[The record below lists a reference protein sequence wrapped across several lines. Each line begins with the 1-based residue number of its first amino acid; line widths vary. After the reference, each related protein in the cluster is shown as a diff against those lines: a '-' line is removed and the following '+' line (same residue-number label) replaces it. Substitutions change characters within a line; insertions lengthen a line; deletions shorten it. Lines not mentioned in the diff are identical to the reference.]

1 MISQNRK
8 ISTTTSYQV
17 RVGHSKITVRG
28 ANHSEAIQ
36 EARRRLCLEMPR
48 MWDVIQ
54 ALDDTRFLVEDSG
67 E

>member
-1 MISQNRK
+1 MISQNHEFPA
-8 ISTTTSYQV
+8 TTKFQV
-17 RVGHSKITVRG
+17 RVGHSKIIVRG
-28 ANHSEAIQ
+28 TNHTEAIQ

-54 ALDDTRFLVEDSG
+54 ALDDARFLVEDSG

>member
-1 MISQNRK
+1 MISQNREFP
-8 ISTTTSYQV
+8 TTTSYQV

>member
-1 MISQNRK
+1 MNSQNHEFPAAA
-8 ISTTTSYQV
+8 TYQV
-17 RVGHSKITVRG
+17 RVGHSKITVPG
-28 ANHSEAIQ
+28 TNHTEAIQ

-54 ALDDTRFLVEDSG
+54 ALEDARFLVEDSG

>member
-1 MISQNRK
+1 MSSQNHEFPAATK
-8 ISTTTSYQV
+8 YQV

-28 ANHSEAIQ
+28 TNHTEAIQ
-36 EARRRLCLEMPR
+36 EARRQLCLEMPR

-54 ALDDTRFLVEDSG
+54 ALDDTRFLVEDFG

>member
-1 MISQNRK
+1 MISRNQEFPA
-8 ISTTTSYQV
+8 TTWYQV
-17 RVGHSKITVRG
+17 RVGYSKITVRG
-28 ANHSEAIQ
+28 TNHTEAIQ